1 MPIKRLFPLRTVIT
15 ALIFGAFYSFALVAI
30 GTLAVDYWGR
40 PTGVAYG
47 IFSYYYW
54 VVLSILGFAMP
65 LGFRAVGIRYALAFF
80 LGIIT
85 LLTFIFLPDQ
95 GERPILAVY
104 AGAIGMCLAF
114 AACDY
119 RRQRTISTKD

>member
-1 MPIKRLFPLRTVIT
+1 MPIKRLFPLRTIIT
-15 ALIFGAFYSFALVAI
+15 ALLFGAFYSFALAVI
-30 GTLAVDYWGR
+30 GTLGVEYWGR
-40 PTGVAYG
+40 PTGVAFG

-54 VVLSILGFAMP
+54 VVLSVLGVAMP

-85 LLTFIFLPDQ
+85 LLTFLFLPNQ

-104 AGAIGMCLAF
+104 AGAIGMCLVF
-114 AACDY
+114 AAWDY
-119 RRQRTISTKD
+119 RRQRTINTKD